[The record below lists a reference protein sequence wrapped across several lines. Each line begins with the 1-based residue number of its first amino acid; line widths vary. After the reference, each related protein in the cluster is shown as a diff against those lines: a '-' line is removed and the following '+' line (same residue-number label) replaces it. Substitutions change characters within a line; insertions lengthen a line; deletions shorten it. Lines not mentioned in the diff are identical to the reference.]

1 MNKRINSFTLHILA
15 MIFMV
20 SDHLWN
26 IFFPNQVWLYVTGRL
41 AFPIFAFMIVEGFF
55 KTQNRKKYLIHIFIF
70 AIISEIPFNLFASL
84 VLSKVIIL
92 FYPYNN
98 VLWTFL
104 IALCGLSLLE
114 KIEKSKKLNKIIK
127 FVGKITI
134 SFITIMI
141 ANFIKTDYLGYGVIT
156 VLIFY
161 FFRER
166 NYRNIF
172 FQSLLIIILNV
183 FIMPSYEFPFYFFG
197 NEVFIKVQIFAIFS
211 LAIIWLYNGEQG
223 IHNKF
228 IKYSFY
234 FFYPLHLLLIV
245 AIYVY
250 YVRDFN
256 FLIF

>member
-15 MIFMV
+15 MIFMA

-26 IFFPNQVWLYVTGRL
+26 IFFPNQLWLYVTGRL

-55 KTQNRKKYLIHIFIF
+55 KTKNRKKYLICIFIF
-70 AIISEIPFNLFASL
+70 AIISEIPFNLFSSL
-84 VLSKVIIL
+84 AMRKVTML

-172 FQSLLIIILNV
+172 FQSLLIIILNA
-183 FIMPSYEFPFYFFG
+183 FIMPGYEFPFYFFG